1 MVECGLGQECKR
13 RGLGDGNVRRTCCN
27 LFNALLQPIRE
38 WPLQQFVSC
47 LLSYPIR
54 RNLAF
59 EGSPSRVPGRIFG
72 TIGAASPP
80 TSTTRSAQPP
90 SSYPLLYTRPSSSIF
105 KLQAPP
111 LFAFYLLIQPVPM
124 QVSPE
129 QLSKLEHTLLSQTEP
144 LHNRFRALFTLK
156 AVGGSEAIR
165 IVAEGASAV

>member
-1 MVECGLGQECKR
+1 MGMSGVHVVISLMPSSNRFESGLCSNLSLAFFRIRSEGTWRSRGPRVEC
-13 RGLGDGNVRRTCCN
+13 
-27 LFNALLQPIRE
+27 
-38 WPLQQFVSC
+38 
-47 LLSYPIR
+47 
-54 RNLAF
+54 
-59 EGSPSRVPGRIFG
+59 PGRIFG

-111 LFAFYLLIQPVPM
+111 LLAFYLLIQPVPM